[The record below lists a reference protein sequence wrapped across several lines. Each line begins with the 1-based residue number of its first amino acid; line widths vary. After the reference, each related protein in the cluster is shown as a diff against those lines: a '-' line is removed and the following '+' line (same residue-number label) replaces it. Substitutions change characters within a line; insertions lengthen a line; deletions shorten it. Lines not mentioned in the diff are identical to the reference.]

1 MRDPALPLLTPARP
15 RRSCHRCP
23 APWRCLGAALP
34 PVHAGTTST
43 VVPPLPC
50 PVAMSWRRTPPFSR
64 GHDLDGRATAA
75 LPRGDVLAPHSS
87 VLTWARPRGSCRRR
101 HAPWGCLG

>member
-23 APWRCLGAALP
+23 APWRCLGGALP
-34 PVHAGTTST
+34 PVS
-43 VVPPLPC
+43 
-50 PVAMSWRRTPPFSR
+50 RR
-64 GHDLDGRATAA
+64 HDLDGRATAA
-75 LPRGDVLAPHSS
+75 LPRGDVLAPLCPLFHAGTTST
-87 VLTWARPRGSCRRR
+87 VVPPPPCPLFTRARPRGSCRRR